1 MAHYPRSI
9 SQYRTTEPFELQVA
23 RGQIP
28 DHALVNVQGFNTA
41 QSTDF
46 RAVWELS
53 NSVAYVYPASAV
65 AMTFSSTSAETVT
78 MTVFGLDATYAVKTA
93 VVTFSGSTSGVVTT
107 GTDTFFRINAMQITS
122 GTSVGTITA
131 VNGGVTYAQINAGT
145 GRSQASIYTVPL
157 GYTFYLTRAQAFT
170 TNNGN
175 NYCTY
180 RVYSQTISGG
190 VITANTVLSAPFT
203 QAYSSTRIVPR
214 GYPEKTDIQWQ
225 LSQSNSAPGSIQLEG
240 ILIANG
246 YENPPYGA

>member
-23 RGQIP
+23 RGQIT
-28 DHALVNVQGFNTA
+28 DHTLVNVQGYNSAHPTE
-41 QSTDF
+41 F

-53 NSVAYVYPASAV
+53 NTVAYVYPTTAT
-65 AMTFSSTSAETVT
+65 AMTFSSTSSETCT
-78 MTVFGLDATYAVKTA
+78 MTVFGLDDTYAVKTA
-93 VVTFSGSTSGVVTT
+93 VVTFSGSTSGTVTT
-107 GTDTFFRINAMQITS
+107 GTSTFFRINAMQITS

-131 VNGGVTYAQINAGT
+131 SASSVTYAQINAGA

-157 GYTFYLTRAQAFT
+157 GYTFYLTRAQAYS

-175 NYCTY
+175 QHCAY

-190 VITANTVLSAPFT
+190 VTTPNIVLTATFT
-203 QAYSSTRIVPR
+203 QSYASTRVVPR
-214 GYPEKTDIQWQ
+214 GYAEKTDIQWQ
-225 LSQSNSAPGSIQLEG
+225 LSQSTAAPGSVQLEG

-246 YENPPYGA
+246 YENPSFGV